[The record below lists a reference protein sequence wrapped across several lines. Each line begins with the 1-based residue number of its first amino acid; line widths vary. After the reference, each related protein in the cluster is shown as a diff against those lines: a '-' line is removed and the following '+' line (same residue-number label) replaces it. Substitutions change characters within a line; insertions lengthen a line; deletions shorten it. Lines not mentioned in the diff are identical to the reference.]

1 MKVMK
6 PNEIVV
12 QNFLSFYKLYR
23 NNAFRKIKE
32 FLSNQKEIFYENKI
46 SELQNNGLS
55 KEEAVIKTR
64 QGWVSVVSRS
74 LEQIIEIII
83 CDFCNKHKLK
93 ITNDKILKSKN
104 LDEELNLVKR
114 AILVDFGENCV
125 LPDGDIIIYKIV
137 EKRVKILAILSIKN
151 SFRERYTET
160 PYWKLK
166 LAENNLTKDIKV
178 FMITPDNDDEISFL
192 GVNPKKSRIVM
203 EYELDGIYLAK
214 ESFDES
220 DKIKSIDKLID
231 DLGKLL

>member
-1 MKVMK
+1 MK

-23 NNAFRKIKE
+23 NNAFKKIKE

-214 ESFDES
+214 ENFDES

>member
-1 MKVMK
+1 MK

-64 QGWVSVVSRS
+64 QGWVSVVGRS
-74 LEQIIEIII
+74 LEQIIEIVIR
-83 CDFCNKHKLK
+83 DFCDKHKLK

-137 EKRVKILAILSIKN
+137 EKGVKILAILSIKN

-214 ESFDES
+214 ENFDES

>member
-1 MKVMK
+1 MK

-214 ESFDES
+214 ENFDES

>member
-1 MKVMK
+1 MK

-220 DKIKSIDKLID
+220 DKIKGIDKLID
-231 DLGKLL
+231 DLVKLL

>member
-1 MKVMK
+1 MK

-12 QNFLSFYKLYR
+12 QNFLSFYSLYR

-64 QGWVSVVSRS
+64 QGWVNVVSRS

-137 EKRVKILAILSIKN
+137 EKGVKILAILSIKN

>member
-1 MKVMK
+1 MK

-23 NNAFRKIKE
+23 NNAFKKIKE

-137 EKRVKILAILSIKN
+137 EKRVKILAILSIKD

-220 DKIKSIDKLID
+220 DKIKGIDKLID

>member
-1 MKVMK
+1 MK

-12 QNFLSFYKLYR
+12 QNFLSFYSLYR
-23 NNAFRKIKE
+23 NNAFKKIKE

-64 QGWVSVVSRS
+64 QGWVNVVSRS

>member
-1 MKVMK
+1 MK

-23 NNAFRKIKE
+23 NNAFKKIKE

>member
-1 MKVMK
+1 MK

-23 NNAFRKIKE
+23 NNAFKKIKE

-64 QGWVSVVSRS
+64 QGWVSVVGRS

-83 CDFCNKHKLK
+83 RDFCDKHKLK

-151 SFRERYTET
+151 SFRERYTKT

-214 ESFDES
+214 ENFDES

>member
-1 MKVMK
+1 MK

-23 NNAFRKIKE
+23 NNAFKKIKE

-64 QGWVSVVSRS
+64 QGWVSVVGRS
-74 LEQIIEIII
+74 LEQIIEIVI

-178 FMITPDNDDEISFL
+178 FMITPDNDDEISFF
-192 GVNPKKSRIVM
+192 GS
-203 EYELDGIYLAK
+203 
-214 ESFDES
+214 
-220 DKIKSIDKLID
+220 
-231 DLGKLL
+231 

>member
-1 MKVMK
+1 MK

-12 QNFLSFYKLYR
+12 QNFLSFYSLYR

-137 EKRVKILAILSIKN
+137 EKGVKILAILSIKN

-214 ESFDES
+214 KSFDES

>member
-1 MKVMK
+1 MK

>member
-1 MKVMK
+1 MK

-12 QNFLSFYKLYR
+12 QNFLSFYSLYR
-23 NNAFRKIKE
+23 NNAFKKIKE

-64 QGWVSVVSRS
+64 QGWVSVVGRS
-74 LEQIIEIII
+74 LKQIIAIII

>member
-1 MKVMK
+1 MK

-23 NNAFRKIKE
+23 NNAFKKIKE

-220 DKIKSIDKLID
+220 DKIKGIDKLID

>member
-23 NNAFRKIKE
+23 NNAFKKIKE

-64 QGWVSVVSRS
+64 QGWVNVVSRS

-137 EKRVKILAILSIKN
+137 EKGVKILAILSIKN

>member
-1 MKVMK
+1 MK

-12 QNFLSFYKLYR
+12 QNFLSFYNLYR
-23 NNAFRKIKE
+23 NNAFKKIKE

-125 LPDGDIIIYKIV
+125 LSDGDIIIYKIV

>member
-1 MKVMK
+1 MK

-12 QNFLSFYKLYR
+12 QNFLSFYSLYR

-137 EKRVKILAILSIKN
+137 DKGVKILAILSIKD

>member
-1 MKVMK
+1 MK

-12 QNFLSFYKLYR
+12 QNFLSFYSLYR

-74 LEQIIEIII
+74 LEQIIEIVI

-137 EKRVKILAILSIKN
+137 EKGVKILAILSIKN

>member
-1 MKVMK
+1 MK

-23 NNAFRKIKE
+23 NNAFKKIKE

-137 EKRVKILAILSIKN
+137 EKGVKILAILSIKN

-178 FMITPDNDDEISFL
+178 FMITPDDDDEISFL

>member
-1 MKVMK
+1 MK

-23 NNAFRKIKE
+23 NNAFKKIKE

-137 EKRVKILAILSIKN
+137 EKGVKILAILSIKN

>member
-1 MKVMK
+1 MK

-12 QNFLSFYKLYR
+12 QNFLSFYSLYR
-23 NNAFRKIKE
+23 NNAFKKIKE

-64 QGWVSVVSRS
+64 QGWVNVVDRS

>member
-1 MKVMK
+1 MK

-12 QNFLSFYKLYR
+12 QNFLSFYSLYR
-23 NNAFRKIKE
+23 NNAFKKIKE
-32 FLSNQKEIFYENKI
+32 FLSNHKEIFYENKI

-137 EKRVKILAILSIKN
+137 DKGVKILAILSIKN

>member
-23 NNAFRKIKE
+23 NNAFKKIKE

-64 QGWVSVVSRS
+64 QGWVSVVDRS
-74 LEQIIEIII
+74 LEQIIEIVI

>member
-137 EKRVKILAILSIKN
+137 EKGVKILAILSIKH

>member
-1 MKVMK
+1 MK

-137 EKRVKILAILSIKN
+137 EKGVKILAILSIKN

>member
-1 MKVMK
+1 MK

-192 GVNPKKSRIVM
+192 GVNPKKSRIIM

>member
-74 LEQIIEIII
+74 LEQIIEIVI

-137 EKRVKILAILSIKN
+137 EKGVKILAILSIKN

>member
-1 MKVMK
+1 MK

-12 QNFLSFYKLYR
+12 QNFLSFYSLYR

-64 QGWVSVVSRS
+64 QGWVNVVSRS

-214 ESFDES
+214 KSFDES

>member
-1 MKVMK
+1 MK

-137 EKRVKILAILSIKN
+137 EKGVKILAILSIKN

-220 DKIKSIDKLID
+220 DKIKGIDKLID

>member
-1 MKVMK
+1 MK
-6 PNEIVV
+6 PYEIIVE
-12 QNFLSFYKLYR
+12 NFQKFYEEHK
-23 NNAFRKIKE
+23 NNAFKKIKE
-32 FLSNQKEIFYENKI
+32 FFNSQKEVFYENKI

-55 KEEAVIKTR
+55 KKEAVIKTR
-64 QGWVSVVSRS
+64 QGWVNVVGRS

-83 CDFCNKHKLK
+83 CDFCDKNELK

-125 LPDGDIIIYKIV
+125 LPDGDIIIYKII
-137 EKRVKILAILSIKN
+137 EKRVNILAILSIKN

-166 LAENNLTKDIKV
+166 LKENVLTKNIKV
-178 FMITPDNDDEISFL
+178 FMITPDNDDEISFV

-220 DKIKSIDKLID
+220 NKIKSIDKLIE